1 MAYSSAR
8 QNCGTLRGLPA
19 HPMIRLLLAA
29 LLSSLPALPG
39 AQAQGWPPAK
49 AQRPPLGAPT
59 PAAPVQTI
67 AWDALV
73 APGWDGMQEFRKL
86 DLSALQ
92 DSDPRAAEILKR
104 MRKAWDDA
112 PVNLALIG
120 KPVRIA
126 GYVVPLEEA
135 AEGLTEFLLVP
146 HYGACIHTPPPPA
159 NQVVHVRPR
168 AAVKGLRAM
177 DTVWVSGTL
186 AYARADTAMGL
197 SSWSLPPVEVQTYA
211 QGPADTQ
218 MR

>member
-1 MAYSSAR
+1 
-8 QNCGTLRGLPA
+8 
-19 HPMIRLLLAA
+19 MIRPLLALA
-29 LLSSLPALPG
+29 LLSLPALSTLSG
-39 AQAQGWPPAK
+39 ALAQSRSPAP
-49 AQRPPLGAPT
+49 AQRPLLGAPT

-67 AWDALV
+67 AWEALV
-73 APGWDGMQEFRKL
+73 APGWDGMKEFRNM

-104 MRKAWDDA
+104 MRRAWDDA

-126 GYVVPLEEA
+126 GYVVPLEET
-135 AEGLTEFLLVP
+135 AEGLKEFLLVP

-186 AYARADTAMGL
+186 AYAKADTAMGF
-197 SSWSLPPVEVQTYA
+197 SSWSLPAVEVQPYA
-211 QGPADTQ
+211 KGLAATPL
-218 MR
+218 R